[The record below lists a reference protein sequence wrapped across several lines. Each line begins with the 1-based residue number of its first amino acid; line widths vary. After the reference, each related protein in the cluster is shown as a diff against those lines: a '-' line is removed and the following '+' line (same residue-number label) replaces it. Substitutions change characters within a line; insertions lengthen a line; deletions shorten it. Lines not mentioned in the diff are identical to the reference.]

1 MERSEI
7 LDKIEHIIMS
17 NHYSSDNGRKL
28 ARLWAEYYQTIY
40 PKVVTSTRAEM
51 LTLLSENFLITDNNI
66 QLKDVDIDLVKTIST
81 ELKQVLAARQMGI
94 NRGISFDKVKTLLD
108 WSLTNTWQGIR
119 QLGIDVKQNSLN
131 GLCELAQIVSL
142 LPFERVGLPVT
153 KNLAEECFQT
163 AFTTIS
169 NHHAFGC
176 VCFPVEDEDTHLGID
191 TWFLVDASYKQFFS
205 FFYSHEGMY
214 YHYDEEALEYTKPD
228 PGYFLTSEKEQAFVK
243 ELIEN
248 GYVLAN
254 EENMKCYGDGF
265 RLASCPLE
273 KLEELK
279 EELVGISGKRDVDA
293 FLTKTTAYSMDQS
306 EVEGY
311 AFTLDLPV
319 YLKKKI

>member
-7 LDKIEHIIMS
+7 LDKIENIIMS
-17 NHYSSDNGRKL
+17 NHYSSDNGKEL
-28 ARLWAEYYQTIY
+28 ARLWTEYYKAIY
-40 PKVVTSTRAEM
+40 PKVIASTRAEM

-66 QLKDVDIDLVKTIST
+66 QLKDVNIDLVKTISAD
-81 ELKQVLAARQMGI
+81 LKQVLVDRQSGI
-94 NRGISFDKVKTLLD
+94 NRGISFEDVKTLLD
-108 WSLTNTWQGIR
+108 WSLTNTWLGIR

-131 GLCELAQIVSL
+131 GLCELGQIVSI

-163 AFTTIS
+163 AFTTMPG
-169 NHHAFGC
+169 HHSFGC
-176 VCFPVEDEDTHLGID
+176 VCFPIEDENTHLVAD

-205 FFYSHEGMY
+205 ASRCHEGMY

-228 PGYFLTSEKEQAFVK
+228 PGYFLTSEKEQAFAK

-248 GYVLAN
+248 GYILAN

-279 EELVGISGKRDVDA
+279 KELVEMSGKRDVES
-293 FLTKTTAYSMDQS
+293 FMTNTTAYSMDQS

-319 YLKKKI
+319 HLKKKF